1 MHALDYPNNCKLMH
15 EQSSP
20 RYPLQRW
27 HLQKHSKKV
36 QSIVQQFIPTLLEKQ
51 KIGSKQRNKQ
61 LFIMETAFWQSL
73 IWSEITSSFW
83 QSLIWSAIATFI

>member
-1 MHALDYPNNCKLMH
+1 MHALDYPNNYNLMH
-15 EQSSP
+15 EQSSR

-27 HLQKHSKKV
+27 RLQKHSKKEQSTV
-36 QSIVQQFIPTLLEKQ
+36 QEFIPTLLEKQ

-61 LFIMETAFWQSL
+61 LFIMETAFT
-73 IWSEITSSFW
+73 IRSEITFSFW